1 MQADATPSEHRVQG
15 QIKWFDPVRGFGFL
29 ADSSGGPDVLL
40 HANVLRSFGQSS
52 VADGALVEVTAIAT
66 ARGRQAVEVVA
77 ISPPPSAGQAPIA
90 DLDSLD
96 LAALDALPL
105 LPARVKWFDKG
116 KGFGFAN
123 IFGKRGDVF
132 LHVEVLRHWGFADLV
147 PGEAVGLRIIDGPRG
162 MMAAQIVAWDRAAT
176 APTPAAEGI
185 GDVASDAGGAARGAE
200 NGGDCAC
207 GDAPGCAHRAAP
219 ADVPRAAATATA
231 AREVSA
237 DGARDGTRELSLVLN
252 RMRGLSQPDL
262 QLQGKPAKVAG

>member
-1 MQADATPSEHRVQG
+1 MQADSTPSEHRVQG

-162 MMAAQIVAWDRAAT
+162 MMAAQIVAWDPVSYTHLRAHET
-176 APTPAAEGI
+176 
-185 GDVASDAGGAARGAE
+185 
-200 NGGDCAC
+200 
-207 GDAPGCAHRAAP
+207 
-219 ADVPRAAATATA
+219 
-231 AREVSA
+231 
-237 DGARDGTRELSLVLN
+237 
-252 RMRGLSQPDL
+252 
-262 QLQGKPAKVAG
+262 